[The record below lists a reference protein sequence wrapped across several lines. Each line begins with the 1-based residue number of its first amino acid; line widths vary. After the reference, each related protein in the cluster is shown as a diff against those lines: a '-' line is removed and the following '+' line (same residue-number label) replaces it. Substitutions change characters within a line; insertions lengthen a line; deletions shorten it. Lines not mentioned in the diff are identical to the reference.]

1 MKRFTLV
8 VALVLLFAAC
18 GDDATSSTTTTA
30 EISDPFGPPFGLSA
44 TAQDFEF
51 IPTSW
56 TVPSGALLVV
66 DFDNQGTVEH
76 TFVVIKDRIVIE
88 SLADLDDSL
97 IFRELEAGPGET
109 ASDTFQ
115 APDVPGSYQV
125 ICTVPGH
132 LEAGMTAE
140 LIVEN

>member
-1 MKRFTLV
+1 MKRLTLL
-8 VALVLLFAAC
+8 VALVLVFAGC
-18 GDDATSSTTTTA
+18 GDDATSATTTTV
-30 EISDPFGPPFGLSA
+30 EVSDPVGVMA
-44 TAQDFEF
+44 KAQDFEF

-66 DFDNQGTVEH
+66 DFENQGTVEH

-109 ASDTFQ
+109 TSDTFQ
-115 APDVPGSYQV
+115 APEVPGSYQV

-132 LEAGMTAE
+132 LELGMTAE
-140 LIVEN
+140 LIVEK